1 MPNSQWRKSPAGN
14 IEGLVVLPA
23 RIEGF
28 PSFELMKVD
37 PDLLAETISF
47 HEAGHIFA
55 HVLGIESRNRFVNE
69 LLANFFMVG
78 YIRAGH
84 PEFAFM
90 TSDVA
95 ARLGTQKYRS
105 LADLDY
111 LYYDPARTLGDAN
124 YAWFQFRL
132 NELARWSLGEQDF
145 ATVIDKLK
153 AIFPAASTQT
163 PHVDEILAALEKI
176 RPGVAGMF
184 ADLAGPSALPILI
197 PSACAEAQGA
207 GADSLLI
214 VRNDSSAT
222 LVLGLAS
229 GKTLTVAAGTFRAVS
244 GKVGERL
251 TLPGGNCLNFGINP
265 GLAAISRQ

>member
-1 MPNSQWRKSPAGN
+1 MPNSQWRKSTAGN

-23 RIEGF
+23 RIEDF
-28 PSFELMKVD
+28 PSFELIKVA
-37 PDLLAETISF
+37 PDLLAEAISF

-55 HVLGIESRNRFVNE
+55 HALGIESRNPFVNE
-69 LLANFFMVG
+69 LIANFFMVG

-95 ARLGTQKYRS
+95 ARLGSQKYRS

-111 LYYDPARTLGDAN
+111 LYLDVGAAN

-153 AIFPAASTQT
+153 VIFPAAATQT
-163 PHVDEILAALEKI
+163 AHVDEILARLEKI
-176 RPGVAGMF
+176 RPGVASTF
-184 ADLAGPSALPILI
+184 ADLAGPSILARVT
-197 PSACAEAQGA
+197 PSACTEVQGA
-207 GADSLLI
+207 GADSILV
-214 VRNDSSAT
+214 VRNDSGAKLVIGLESGQT
-222 LVLGLAS
+222 LN
-229 GKTLTVAAGTFRAVS
+229 VAAGTSREVY
-244 GKVGERL
+244 GKVGQRL
-251 TLPGGNCLNFGINP
+251 TLSGGSCLYFAINP
-265 GLAAISRQ
+265 GLVAISTQ